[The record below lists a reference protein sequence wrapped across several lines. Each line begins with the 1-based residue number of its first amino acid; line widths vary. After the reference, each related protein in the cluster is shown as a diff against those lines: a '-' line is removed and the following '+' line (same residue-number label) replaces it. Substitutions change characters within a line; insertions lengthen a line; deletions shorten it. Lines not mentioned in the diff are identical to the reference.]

1 VNTARYR
8 KISALDGVFGTD
20 ILDTFTLILCISV
33 PSNAG
38 GVPLEIRV
46 MVAVDPLERGGGHPA
61 ASAIPTPSCISVSGA
76 VSAAPGGF
84 AFTADIS
91 SAQSGSLTAG
101 LYLAHLEI
109 TKAADVRVVD
119 LGQIT
124 VGAHPAPA

>member
-1 VNTARYR
+1 MVGAMHFCAIKRGRRSAGNPGDGGRRPARTWR
-8 KISALDGVFGTD
+8 WTSGRLGDPDALVHQR
-20 ILDTFTLILCISV
+20 L
-33 PSNAG
+33 
-38 GVPLEIRV
+38 
-46 MVAVDPLERGGGHPA
+46 RGRQ
-61 ASAIPTPSCISVSGA
+61 
-76 VSAAPGGF
+76 SAAPGGF